1 MPITATSLKAE
12 AERLEQA
19 YARRKKGHLYSR
31 FNPAYL
37 FMVQE
42 REKLFLR
49 LLSRHGCVAFETKK
63 IFEVGCGSGDMLR
76 DFVKWGA
83 RPENVIGIDLLP
95 DRVAE
100 AIQLCPKAM
109 GIHQGNAAK
118 LPFPDEAFDVVVQST
133 VFTSVIDA
141 QIKRQMALE
150 MRRVLKPDGIIVWY
164 DYFVNNPRNPDVRG
178 VKRREIYELFADCRI
193 DLQRITLAPPIA
205 RLIAP
210 YSWLMC
216 YLLERIPL
224 LCTHYVGIIRKQNA
238 ANRRL

>member
-1 MPITATSLKAE
+1 MEIQHANA
-12 AERLEQA
+12 
-19 YARRKKGHLYSR
+19 
-31 FNPAYL
+31 
-37 FMVQE
+37 V
-42 REKLFLR
+42 KL
-49 LLSRHGCVAFETKK
+49 
-63 IFEVGCGSGDMLR
+63 
-76 DFVKWGA
+76 
-83 RPENVIGIDLLP
+83 
-95 DRVAE
+95 
-100 AIQLCPKAM
+100 Q
-109 GIHQGNAAK
+109 
-118 LPFPDEAFDVVVQST
+118 FPDEAFDVVVQST

>member
-1 MPITATSLKAE
+1 MPITAASLKAE
-12 AERLEQA
+12 AARLEQA

-133 VFTSVIDA
+133 VFTS
-141 QIKRQMALE
+141 
-150 MRRVLKPDGIIVWY
+150 
-164 DYFVNNPRNPDVRG
+164 NNPRNPDVRG